1 MRIAL
6 TIVFSLLLLP
16 ILAKAQSPPPPSQ
29 TDPLEQS
36 PQETQGLLPTS
47 STPTPPT
54 PDPALIPV
62 PVQTRP
68 LFLQP
73 MPKTPLPAAYAPVL
87 KVSAGFLVTSL
98 GMPAG
103 GHVALSGGNATIIA
117 DSGKRFAAELDLS
130 YASAA
135 NVFSSG
141 RHMDML
147 SYLIGPAYY
156 PSRHDSVSTFFH
168 FLAGGAR
175 VAGPF
180 SNGQGGLE
188 AGHVH
193 YPAWAGGGGIECS
206 ISRAFALRVSVD
218 YLRTNFYNP
227 AANIRGQNDIRVVN
241 SIIYYPGTLSFK
253 RHH

>member
-6 TIVFSLLLLP
+6 NIAFSLLLLP
-16 ILAKAQSPPPPSQ
+16 ILAKAQSPPPPDQS
-29 TDPLEQS
+29 DPPSQS
-36 PQETQGLLPTS
+36 PAEGQSLLPSS
-47 STPTPPT
+47 STPPPT
-54 PDPALIPV
+54 PEPALIPV
-62 PVQTRP
+62 PVQTRR
-68 LFLQP
+68 LYLQP
-73 MPKTPLPAAYAPVL
+73 MPKTPVPAAYAPAL

-103 GHVALSGGNATIIA
+103 GHVALSGGNATISA

-130 YASAA
+130 YASAP

-141 RHMDML
+141 RHMDVL
-147 SYLIGPAYY
+147 SYLVGPAYY
-156 PSRHDSVSTFFH
+156 PSRRDSLSTFFH

-180 SNGQGGLE
+180 SNGHGGLE

-206 ISRAFALRVSVD
+206 ISQAFALRVSVD
-218 YLRTNFYNP
+218 YLRTNFFNP
-227 AANIRGQNDIRVVN
+227 AGNIRGQNDIRVVN
-241 SIIYYPGTLSFK
+241 SILYYPGQLSFR